1 MTSQWDFWTLS
12 SIFMFRCPPD
22 TKMAITPSVFELQCP
37 STAHNVALYI
47 AHLCGLA
54 KFWYIFEIKNYFDM
68 NMAAILWKFKLFD
81 VALIWLQIRNL
92 RPRISGIGLFLSLFI
107 RFLTPIYYLP
117 KFRRNLQVCS
127 FNGLSVCLSVTRYR
141 SQFLTNQHQT
151 WSTYGIWS
159 NTGPYTFYRSKV
171 K

>member
-1 MTSQWDFWTLS
+1 
-12 SIFMFRCPPD
+12 
-22 TKMAITPSVFELQCP
+22 
-37 STAHNVALYI
+37 
-47 AHLCGLA
+47 
-54 KFWYIFEIKNYFDM
+54 M

-127 FNGLSVCLSVTRYR
+127 FNGLFKHEYRRPTLTSRCDVISDVINIKSTFSGTISDDLSISDVKMNLSKIFRNFQNGRHFEVRAIFQTGSCTATWVLHKDRPCSSISCELLFDVLAKTLTELWR
-141 SQFLTNQHQT
+141 S
-151 WSTYGIWS
+151 
-159 NTGPYTFYRSKV
+159 
-171 K
+171 